1 MSQGRIASYEPYARS
16 LLRIIAG
23 FTFSLHGA
31 QKLLGAFGGM
41 GGKGVKAVFFS
52 QMWFAGVI
60 EGVGGLLI
68 LLGLFTLP
76 TAFIASGEMAVA
88 YHQAHYPQNF
98 WPILNR
104 GELAVVY
111 CFLFLYFVT
120 AGPGP
125 WSLDALIRKKPSS

>member
-1 MSQGRIASYEPYARS
+1 MRPGKIASYEPYARS
-16 LLRIIAG
+16 ALRIVAG

-31 QKLLGAFGGM
+31 QKLLGVLGGM
-41 GGKGVKAVFFS
+41 GGKGAKTAFLS

-68 LLGLFTLP
+68 LLGLFTIP
-76 TAFIASGEMAVA
+76 VAFLASGEMAVA
-88 YHQAHYPQNF
+88 YFKAHWPLGF

-104 GELAVVY
+104 GELAAVY
-111 CFLFLYFVT
+111 CFLFLYFFT

-125 WSLDALIRKKPSS
+125 WSLDALFRKKPT